1 MSCKISNNITRDCM
15 YRVAGVK
22 RLYLANF
29 DVANKYEQDAD
40 GVISAITLGTGQKV
54 YQMEFA
60 DGTAQWTDD
69 LTAGGNS
76 NKYRT
81 HTLTFIMTE
90 YDTNILKETQA
101 LDLGRYTAFVVD
113 NNNKVVCLGRLN
125 GMVASSDNYASG
137 AAEADANGFTIVMAG
152 IEQEVAQLVKDEEI
166 VRALLQPTVTV
177 TD

>member
-1 MSCKISNNITRDCM
+1 MSCKLSNNITRDCM

-40 GVISAITLGTGQKV
+40 GIISAITLGTGQKV

-60 DGTAQWTDD
+60 YGTAQWTDD

-137 AAEADANGFTIVMAG
+137 AAEADANGFTVVMAG

-166 VRALLQPTVTV
+166 VRALLQPTVVV